1 VLSSLIDGKPSQVV
15 NQPNRLKRNGNHL
28 ADEANDVLGIVGA
41 VRVVDDVGALV
52 GRDAVLINDR
62 FEGAAIAEAVFVDF
76 GRDAAEGEEAA
87 IPYSLFP
94 IPYSLSSAFLV
105 KYLWKTLSAT
115 PLFCSQNNSNQNAV
129 TRG

>member
-1 VLSSLIDGKPSQVV
+1 MLSSLIDGKPSQVV

-76 GRDAAEGEEAA
+76 GRDAAEGEEGVVLEL
-87 IPYSLFP
+87 SLVLRRAFV
-94 IPYSLSSAFLV
+94 LSCRRVCWGTVL
-105 KYLWKTLSAT
+105 
-115 PLFCSQNNSNQNAV
+115 
-129 TRG
+129 